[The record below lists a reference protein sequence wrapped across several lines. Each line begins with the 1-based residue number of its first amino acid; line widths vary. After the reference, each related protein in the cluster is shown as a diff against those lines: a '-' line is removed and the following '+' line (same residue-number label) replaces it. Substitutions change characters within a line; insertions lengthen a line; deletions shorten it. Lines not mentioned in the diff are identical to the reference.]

1 VETDLALNTNMML
14 VLGILGFTIILFAFE
29 VVRVDVAAI
38 SIMVLLGLSGL
49 VPSEQLFNGFASNAV
64 ISLIAVMI
72 LGAGLD
78 RTGVMGQIAAWLLR
92 VGGNTERRLQLLINS
107 TLGVFGTFMQN
118 TGVAALY
125 MPVVSRIA
133 SRANIPLSRLLMP
146 MGFCAI
152 LSGTLTM
159 VASSPLILLNDLLT
173 TSNRS
178 LPQGVDT
185 IQTFGLFSV
194 TPVGIA
200 LMATGILYFAVLGKR
215 VLPRVP
221 TPSATPGGTKDYFAD
236 VYGIRGD
243 MYELVVGVDSPLVG
257 LTVGEAEASVDAP
270 LILAMRSG
278 DDSRL
283 APPADEMIWTGTAL
297 GVMGPRDKVEAYAK
311 ANDLR
316 LQPRLQNFGR
326 LVNPARAGISEVVIS
341 PGSKLAGQT
350 IGEVRMRKRYGL
362 NVLAINRGDEI
373 VRDDIRDTRLRVGD
387 SLVIHSTW
395 RDLAAVAKD
404 RDFVVVT
411 DIPKEEQRPHK
422 VWHALVF
429 FGVSIG
435 MVLFTDFRVS
445 IALLTGALGM
455 VLTGVLSIDEAY
467 QAVSWKT
474 VFLLASLIPLG
485 YAMESTGTAA
495 WIAQFVLSHLG
506 NVSVLTLQF
515 VLAALATFFTLVMSN
530 VGATVL
536 LVPLGINLAIEVG
549 GDPAVFAITV
559 ALATSN
565 SFILPT
571 HQVNALIM
579 GPGGYRVRDF
589 LRAGSLMTLIYIAVL
604 VPMVNLIF

>member
-1 VETDLALNTNMML
+1 MPSELALNTDMML
-14 VLGILGFTIILFAFE
+14 VLGILGLTIIMFALE
-29 VVRVDVAAI
+29 IVRVDVTAVC
-38 SIMVLLGLSGL
+38 IMVLLGLSGL

-64 ISLIAVMI
+64 ISIIAVMI

-78 RTGVMGQIAAWLLR
+78 RTGVMQQVAGFILR
-92 VGGNTERRLQLLINS
+92 IGGNTERKLTALITS
-107 TLGVFGTFMQN
+107 TAGAVSSFMQN
-118 TGVAALY
+118 TGAAALY
-125 MPVVSRIA
+125 VPVVSRIA
-133 SRANIPLSRLLMP
+133 SRANVPLSRLLMP

-152 LSGTLTM
+152 MGGTLTM
-159 VASSPLILLNDLLT
+159 VGSSPLILLNDLLV

-185 IQTFGLFSV
+185 IETFGLFAV
-194 TPVGIA
+194 TPVGLA
-200 LMATGILYFAVLGKR
+200 LLASGILYFLLLGKR
-215 VLPRVP
+215 VLPSIQ
-221 TPSATPGGTKDYFAD
+221 TPSATPGGTKDYFAE

-243 MYELVVGVDSPLVG
+243 VYELVVGVDSPLVG

-278 DDSRL
+278 DESQL
-283 APPADEMIWTGTAL
+283 APPADEMIWTGSIL
-297 GVMGPRDKVEAYAK
+297 GVMGPRDQVEAYAK
-311 ANDLR
+311 ANDLT
-316 LQPRLQNFGR
+316 LQPRLRNFGP

-341 PGSKLAGQT
+341 PGSKLIGKT
-350 IGEVRMRKRYGL
+350 IGEIRMRKRYGL

-373 VRDDIRDTRLRVGD
+373 LRDDIRDVKLRVGD

-395 RDLAAVAKD
+395 RDLASVAKD

-422 VWHALVF
+422 VWHALTF
-429 FGVSIG
+429 FVIAIG
-435 MVLFTDFRVS
+435 MVIFTDFRVS

-455 VLTGVLSIDEAY
+455 ILTGVLSMDEAY

-485 YAMESTGTAA
+485 YAMETTGTAA
-495 WIAQFVLSHLG
+495 WIAQAILLVLG
-506 NVSVLTLQF
+506 DVEPVTLQA

-549 GDPAVFAITV
+549 GDPGVFAITV
-559 ALATSN
+559 GLATSN
-565 SFILPT
+565 AFLLPT

-579 GPGGYRVRDF
+579 GPGGYRVKDF
-589 LRAGSLMTLIYIAVL
+589 IRAGGLMTLIYLAVL
-604 VPMVNLIF
+604 VPTVNLVF

>member
-1 VETDLALNTNMML
+1 METDLALNTNMML

>member
-1 VETDLALNTNMML
+1 MPTEIALTTNMML
-14 VLGILGFTIILFAFE
+14 VLGILGLTVILFAFE
-29 VVRVDVAAI
+29 IVRVDVTAI
-38 SIMVLLGLSGL
+38 SIMVLLGLTGL
-49 VPSEQLFNGFASNAV
+49 VPGEQLFNGFASNAV
-64 ISLIAVMI
+64 ISIIAVMV

-78 RTGVMGQIAAWLLR
+78 RTGVMGSVAAWMLR
-92 VGGNTERRLQLLINS
+92 VGGNTERRLQLLINAS
-107 TLGVFGTFMQN
+107 MGALGGFMQN

-133 SRANIPLSRLLMP
+133 SRANLPLSRLLMP

-152 LSGTLTM
+152 LSGTITM
-159 VASSPLILLNDLLT
+159 VGSSPLILLNDLVA

-178 LPQGVDT
+178 LPQGVDS
-185 IQTFGLFSV
+185 IRSFSLFSV

-200 LMATGILYFAVLGKR
+200 LLAAGILYFLLLGNR

-221 TPSATPGGTKDYFAD
+221 SPSATPGGTKDYFAE
-236 VYGIRGD
+236 VYGIHGD
-243 MYELVVGVDSPLVG
+243 VYELVVGVDSPLVG
-257 LTVGEAEASVDAP
+257 LTVGEAEASVEAP
-270 LILAMRSG
+270 MILALRSG
-278 DDSRL
+278 DDSQL
-283 APPADEMIWTGTAL
+283 APPADEMIWTGSIL
-297 GVMGPRDKVEAYAK
+297 GVMGPREQVEAYAET
-311 ANDLR
+311 NDLR
-316 LQPRLQNFGR
+316 LQPRLRNFGP

-341 PGSKLAGQT
+341 PGSRLTGKT

-373 VRDDIRDTRLRVGD
+373 LRDDIRDTRLRVGD

-429 FGVSIG
+429 FLIAIG
-435 MVLFTDFRVS
+435 MVVFTDFRVS

-455 VLTGVLSIDEAY
+455 VLSGVLSIDEAY

-495 WIAQFVLSHLG
+495 WIAQSILAMLG
-506 NVSVLTLQF
+506 DVGPVTLQF
-515 VLAALATFFTLVMSN
+515 VVAALATVLTLVMSN

-549 GDPAVFAITV
+549 ANPAVYAITV

-565 SFILPT
+565 AFLLPT

-579 GPGGYRVRDF
+579 GPGGYRVSDF
-589 LRAGSLMTLIYIAVL
+589 LRAGSLMTVIYIVVL

>member
-1 VETDLALNTNMML
+1 MGGEIALNTNMML
-14 VLGILGFTIILFAFE
+14 VLGILGVTVVLFAFE
-29 VVRVDVAAI
+29 ILRVDVTAI

-49 VPSEQLFNGFASNAV
+49 VPTEQLFNGFASNAV
-64 ISLIAVMI
+64 ISIIAVMI

-78 RTGVMGQIAAWLLR
+78 RTGVMNSVAAWLLR
-92 VGGNTERRLQLLINS
+92 IGGNTERRLMGLIAS
-107 TLGVFGTFMQN
+107 TAGLISSFMQN
-118 TGVAALY
+118 TGAAALY
-125 MPVVSRIA
+125 VPVVSRIA
-133 SRANIPLSRLLMP
+133 SRTNLPLSRLLMP

-152 LSGTLTM
+152 MGGTLTM
-159 VASSPLILLNDLLT
+159 VGSSPLILLNDLLA
-173 TSNRS
+173 TSNRN

-185 IQTFGLFSV
+185 MQSFGLFSV
-194 TPVGIA
+194 TPVGLA
-200 LMATGILYFAVLGKR
+200 LLASGIGYFMLLGKR
-215 VLPRVP
+215 VLPKMP
-221 TPSATPGGTKDYFAD
+221 TPSATPGGTKDYFAE

-243 MYELVVGVDSPLVG
+243 IYELTVGVDSPLVG
-257 LTVGEAEASVDAP
+257 LTVGEAEASVESP
-270 LILAMRSG
+270 LILALRSG
-278 DDSRL
+278 DEPVL
-283 APPADEMIWTGTAL
+283 APPADEMIWTGSILA
-297 GVMGPRDKVEAYAK
+297 VMGPREQVESYAE

-316 LQPRLQNFGR
+316 LQPRLRNFGR

-341 PGSKLAGQT
+341 PGSRLVGKT
-350 IGEVRMRKRYGL
+350 IGDVRMRKRYGL

-373 VRDDIRDTRLRVGD
+373 LRDDIRDTRLRVGD

-395 RDLAAVAKD
+395 RDLATVARD

-422 VWHALVF
+422 VWHALAF
-429 FGVSIG
+429 FGVAIG
-435 MVLFTDFRVS
+435 MVIFTDFRVS

-455 VLTGVLSIDEAY
+455 VLTGVLSMDEAY

-485 YAMESTGTAA
+485 YAMETTGAA
-495 WIAQFVLSHLG
+495 TWIAQAILYVLG
-506 NVSVLTLQF
+506 DVSALTLQF
-515 VLAALATFFTLVMSN
+515 VLAFLATFFTLVMSN

-565 SFILPT
+565 AFILPT

-579 GPGGYRVRDF
+579 GPGGYRVMDF
-589 LRAGSLMTLIYIAVL
+589 MRAGSLMTLIYIAVL
-604 VPMVNLIF
+604 VPMVNLVF

>member
-1 VETDLALNTNMML
+1 MGADLALNTDMML

-29 VVRVDVAAI
+29 IVRVDVAAI

-133 SRANIPLSRLLMP
+133 SRANLPLSRLLMP

-215 VLPRVP
+215 VLPKVP

-297 GVMGPRDKVEAYAK
+297 GVMGPREKVDAYAK

-373 VRDDIRDTRLRVGD
+373 VRDDIRDTQLRVGD

-429 FGVSIG
+429 FAVSIG

-455 VLTGVLSIDEAY
+455 ILTGVLSIDEAY

-485 YAMESTGTAA
+485 YAMETTGTAA

-549 GDPAVFAITV
+549 ADPAVFAITV

-589 LRAGSLMTLIYIAVL
+589 LRAGSLMTLVYIAVL
-604 VPMVNLIF
+604 VPMVNLVF

>member
-1 VETDLALNTNMML
+1 MEANLALNTNMIL
-14 VLGILGFTIILFAFE
+14 VLAILGVTIVLFAFE
-29 VVRVDVAAI
+29 ILRVDVTAI
-38 SIMVLLGLSGL
+38 SIMVLLGLTGL

-64 ISLIAVMI
+64 ISIIAVMI

-78 RTGVMGQIAAWLLR
+78 RTGVMSSIAAWLLR
-92 VGGNTERRLQLLINS
+92 VGGNTEKRLQLLINAS
-107 TLGVFGTFMQN
+107 MGLFGGFMQN

-125 MPVVSRIA
+125 LPVVSRIA
-133 SRANIPLSRLLMP
+133 SRANLPLSRLLMP

-159 VASSPLILLNDLLT
+159 VGSSPLILLNDLLA
-173 TSNRS
+173 TSNRN

-185 IQTFGLFSV
+185 IQNFSLFSV

-200 LMATGILYFAVLGKR
+200 LLGAGLVYFFVLGRR
-215 VLPRVP
+215 VLPRIP

-243 MYELVVGVDSPLVG
+243 IFELTVGVDSPLVG
-257 LTVGEAEASVDAP
+257 LTVGEAEASVEAP
-270 LILAMRSG
+270 LILALRSG
-278 DDSRL
+278 DEPLL
-283 APPADEMIWTGTAL
+283 APPADEMIWTGSIL
-297 GVMGPRDKVEAYAK
+297 GVMGQRDQVEAYAE

-316 LQPRLQNFGR
+316 LQPRLRNFGR

-341 PGSKLAGQT
+341 PGSRLVGKT

-373 VRDDIRDTRLRVGD
+373 LRDDIRDTRLRVGD

-395 RDLAAVAKD
+395 RDLASVAKD

-422 VWHALVF
+422 IWHALVF
-429 FGVSIG
+429 FAIAIG
-435 MVLFTDFRVS
+435 MVVFTDFRVS

-455 VLTGVLSIDEAY
+455 ILTGVLSIDEAY

-485 YAMESTGTAA
+485 YAMETTGTAA
-495 WIAQFVLSHLG
+495 WIAQAVLYVLG
-506 NVSVLTLQF
+506 DVNTLTLQY
-515 VLAALATFFTLVMSN
+515 VLALMATFFSLVMSN

-549 GDPAVFAITV
+549 GDPALYAITV

-565 SFILPT
+565 AFILPT

-579 GPGGYRVRDF
+579 GPGGYRVLDF
-589 LRAGSLMTLIYIAVL
+589 MRAGSLMTLIYLAVL
-604 VPMVNLIF
+604 VPMVNLVF

>member
-1 VETDLALNTNMML
+1 MEANLALNMNMML
-14 VLGILGFTIILFAFE
+14 VLGILGITVVLFAFE
-29 VVRVDVAAI
+29 ILRVDVAAI

-64 ISLIAVMI
+64 ISIIAVMI

-78 RTGVMGQIAAWLLR
+78 RTGVMSTIAAWLLR
-92 VGGNTERRLQLLINS
+92 VGGNTERRLQLLINAS
-107 TLGVFGTFMQN
+107 MGLFGGFMQN

-125 MPVVSRIA
+125 LPVVSRIA
-133 SRANIPLSRLLMP
+133 SRANLPLSRLLMP

-152 LSGTLTM
+152 LSGTITM
-159 VASSPLILLNDLLT
+159 VGSSPLILLNDLLA
-173 TSNRS
+173 TSNRN

-185 IQTFGLFSV
+185 IQNFSLFSV

-200 LMATGILYFAVLGKR
+200 LLGAGMLYFFFLGRK
-215 VLPRVP
+215 VLPRIP

-243 MYELVVGVDSPLVG
+243 IYELAVGVDSPLVG
-257 LTVGEAEASVDAP
+257 LTVGEAEASVEAP
-270 LILAMRSG
+270 LILALRSG
-278 DDSRL
+278 DEPLL
-283 APPADEMIWTGTAL
+283 APPADEMIWTGSVI
-297 GVMGPRDKVEAYAK
+297 GVMGPRDKVEAYAQ

-316 LQPRLQNFGR
+316 LQPRLRNFGR

-341 PGSKLAGQT
+341 PGSKLVGKT
-350 IGEVRMRKRYGL
+350 IGDVRMRKRYGL

-373 VRDDIRDTRLRVGD
+373 LRDDIRDTRLRVGD

-395 RDLAAVAKD
+395 RDLASVAKD

-422 VWHALVF
+422 LWHALVF
-429 FGVSIG
+429 FGIAIG
-435 MVLFTDFRVS
+435 LVIFTEFRVS
-445 IALLTGALGM
+445 VALLTGAIGM
-455 VLTGVLSIDEAY
+455 ILTGVLSMDEAY

-495 WIAQFVLSHLG
+495 WIAQEILHLLG
-506 NVSVLTLQF
+506 DVDTITLQF
-515 VLAALATFFTLVMSN
+515 VLALMATFFTLVMSN

-549 GDPAVFAITV
+549 ADPAMFAITV

-565 SFILPT
+565 AFLLPT

-579 GPGGYRVRDF
+579 GPGGYRVMDF
-589 LRAGSLMTLIYIAVL
+589 MRAGSLMTLIYLAVL
-604 VPMVNLIF
+604 IPMLNLVF